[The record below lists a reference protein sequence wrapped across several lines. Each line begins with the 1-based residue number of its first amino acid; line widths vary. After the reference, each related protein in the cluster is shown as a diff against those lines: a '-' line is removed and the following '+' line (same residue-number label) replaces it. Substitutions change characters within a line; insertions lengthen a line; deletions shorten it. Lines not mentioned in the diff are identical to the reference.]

1 MVLVGNKIDLPHQE
15 VDHELAQAFAKSHH
29 MPYVETSAKTN
40 QGVDDAFYTLVRE
53 IRCWKEVEKAT
64 TKRKNVCEIF

>member
-1 MVLVGNKIDLPHQE
+1 MVLVDNKIDLPHHE
-15 VDHELAQAFAKSHH
+15 VDHELAKAFAQSHN

-53 IRCWKEVEKAT
+53 IRSWKEANKAT